1 MRWRLHLHPPS
12 LEMERSALR
21 LSDSVDPS
29 LLVLSV
35 PDYLADGG
43 EAVECFALPLMLR
56 DGGVLLALPTSIIL
70 SGLLLPD
77 ELIEASEIV
86 GPSKIFQASVYEEDD
101 EGTVQL
107 VSENA
112 RVLVCDF
119 LDSILQFCREYD
131 PVTDSTAPIRGFLP
145 ESPLAIPLHH
155 ELTEAAASWAR
166 SETTGRVNFYSARE
180 EPPQTPKA
188 NAAKKGA
195 AKRMTNAAI
204 SEQLSALAAQV
215 KILAER
221 QAHMTVQPAPSGLAT
236 SANPAGGQLPSLSG
250 GPKMPAVSAGFG
262 AGGPA
267 HPAKALALVGPPPKV
282 RAPLLTAAA
291 PDEPYDP
298 LDPGMDPTAIALTQQ
313 SAAITTLVQHLVHG
327 GDGLGLE
334 VGASSGLSSS
344 STRGT
349 QKREK
354 LQQDLAARSSQFF
367 MMVQQQIFRKMYPS
381 RIIPKTEEDLANSGV
396 SMLTY
401 LERYGGYRGQ
411 REAGLT
417 MWLLAHAMDCS
428 AASDIHGAKEY
439 LALLTMAMEQSVF
452 DAGDWSIAYIL
463 SLVEDPPTV
472 MFSDRMQSITASGR
486 PFSPLV
492 PAQLAAINL
501 AYIKELEVLQSRRGE
516 VPSKNRKGAN
526 KTADGEDQVES
537 PSPKRKP
544 RFPRKPKGGDVPAS

>member
-1 MRWRLHLHPPS
+1 
-12 LEMERSALR
+12 MERSSLR
-21 LSDSVDPS
+21 LADSVDPS
-29 LLVLSV
+29 LLVLAL
-35 PDYLADGG
+35 PDYLAEGG
-43 EAVECFALPLMLR
+43 VAVECFALPLMLR
-56 DGGVLLALPTSIIL
+56 EGGVLLALPTNVIL
-70 SGLLLPD
+70 SELLLPD
-77 ELIEASEIV
+77 ELIDASEIV
-86 GPSKIFQASVYEEDD
+86 GPSKIFQASVYEEDE
-101 EGTVQL
+101 EGAAQL
-107 VSENA
+107 VSNNA

-131 PVTDSTAPIRGFLP
+131 PVTDSTVPIMGFKP

-155 ELTEAAASWAR
+155 ELTEAAAAWAR

-180 EPPQTPKA
+180 EQVATPKA
-188 NAAKKGA
+188 NTAKKGA

-215 KILAER
+215 KLLAER
-221 QAHMTVQPAPSGLAT
+221 QAHMTPQPATSGPAT
-236 SANPAGGQLPSLSG
+236 FVDPAGGQLPLLSG
-250 GPKMPAVSAGFG
+250 GFKMPAVSSGF
-262 AGGPA
+262 AGGAPA

-282 RAPLLTAAA
+282 RGQAATAAA

-334 VGASSGLSSS
+334 AGASSGLSSS
-344 STRGT
+344 STRGS

-354 LQQDLAARSSQFF
+354 LQQDLASRSSQFF
-367 MMVQQQIFRKMYPS
+367 MLVQQQIFKKMYPS
-381 RIIPKTEEDLANSGV
+381 RLIPRTEEDLAGSGV

-401 LERYGGYRGQ
+401 LERYGGYKGH
-411 REAGLT
+411 REAGLV
-417 MWLLAHAMDCS
+417 MWLLAHAMDCA
-428 AASDIHGAKEY
+428 AASDTYGTKEY
-439 LALLTMAMEQSVF
+439 LALLTMALEQSVF

-463 SLVEDPPTV
+463 SLVEDPPSV

-501 AYIKELEVLQSRRGE
+501 AYVKELEVLQTRRGE
-516 VPSKNRKGAN
+516 LPSKNRKGAN
-526 KTADGEDQVES
+526 KTAEGEDQQES

-544 RFPRKPKGGDVPAS
+544 RFPRKPKSGDVPHS